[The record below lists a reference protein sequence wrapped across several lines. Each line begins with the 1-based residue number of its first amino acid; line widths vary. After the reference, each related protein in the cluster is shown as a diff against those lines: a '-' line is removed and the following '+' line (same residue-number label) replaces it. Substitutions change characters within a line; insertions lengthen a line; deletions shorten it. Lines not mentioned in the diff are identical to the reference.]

1 MVSSVNPASFSM
13 HKKMACLKDHEI
25 THTEEC
31 QLQPPTKK
39 RFIAR
44 NNYLRHSGQELKYLY
59 VYRLSLRLPLS
70 THKDHVHCTAEEA
83 HSDIIETRMHE
94 LAGYWLLRKM
104 SLMSLDKELTCS
116 CLEWNFG
123 TELNQGHQQFMTLSN
138 FIMQRSLS
146 SWFSDQAKANRM
158 CLLQVGAIDVAVSL
172 LHYLQANFFWEEQP
186 IEMQELVMSLLSFLW
201 NLAVSTES
209 QELVI
214 SRGGFELM
222 VTALKSTDVENE
234 EHHSLLAKAAGC
246 VSKYVYVCIHLVSH
260 KPHFT

>member
-1 MVSSVNPASFSM
+1 MCTDLASGS
-13 HKKMACLKDHEI
+13 
-25 THTEEC
+25 
-31 QLQPPTKK
+31 
-39 RFIAR
+39 
-44 NNYLRHSGQELKYLY
+44 
-59 VYRLSLRLPLS
+59 PLS

-116 CLEWNFG
+116 CLEWTFD

-146 SWFSDQAKANRM
+146 SWFSDQAKANHMLSPTGWSYR
-158 CLLQVGAIDVAVSL
+158 CSGIAAPLPASKFLLGRATNRDARTSDVS
-172 LHYLQANFFWEEQP
+172 
-186 IEMQELVMSLLSFLW
+186 LSFLW
-201 NLAVSTES
+201 NLAVSTEL

-222 VTALKSTDVENE
+222 VAALKSTDVENE

>member
-1 MVSSVNPASFSM
+1 MVSSVNPALFSM

-44 NNYLRHSGQELKYLY
+44 NNCLRHSGQELKYLY

-104 SLMSLDKELTCS
+104 SLMSLNKELTCS
-116 CLEWNFG
+116 CLEWTFD

-138 FIMQRSLS
+138 FII
-146 SWFSDQAKANRM
+146 NE
-158 CLLQVGAIDVAVSL
+158 VSR
-172 LHYLQANFFWEEQP
+172 P
-186 IEMQELVMSLLSFLW
+186 G
-201 NLAVSTES
+201 
-209 QELVI
+209 LVI
-214 SRGGFELM
+214 KPKQ
-222 VTALKSTDVENE
+222 TA
-234 EHHSLLAKAAGC
+234 C
-246 VSKYVYVCIHLVSH
+246 VSYRLEL
-260 KPHFT
+260 